1 MPPSSIWQGLWSSV
15 VLNRNWKRRLAGHC
29 EPRHRRAPV
38 HTLCAPRSHHNA
50 GSCRSAWRCGLLS
63 RPLRWNNAVFFFLS
77 LGDSRVWIQTN
88 LFQNLTVSRAVFV
101 RVLRYL
107 LRLERLDV
115 SKPRHIKPNRCFIR
129 FIKTCEGRK
138 SDFEFMILQYR
149 IKSYYFDDKVRVF

>member
-1 MPPSSIWQGLWSSV
+1 M
-15 VLNRNWKRRLAGHC
+15 
-29 EPRHRRAPV
+29 
-38 HTLCAPRSHHNA
+38 
-50 GSCRSAWRCGLLS
+50 
-63 RPLRWNNAVFFFLS
+63 
-77 LGDSRVWIQTN
+77 QTN

-115 SKPRHIKPNRCFIR
+115 SKPRHIKPSLCFIR